1 MRFRA
6 WSGQPG
12 TPTGMDEGETQWVT
26 AEREKQPFV
35 LLGIEEGQR
44 LIEMLLGA
52 AERPTTE
59 FDRR

>member
-1 MRFRA
+1 
-6 WSGQPG
+6 
-12 TPTGMDEGETQWVT
+12 MDEGETQWVT